1 MLFKK
6 VILLILG
13 VVLGIGFAF
22 AQNTRSNNLQSK
34 APLLPKDGLATA
46 GGVVVSDT
54 IPLVAPKITKP
65 EILKFNLNESGT
77 HYFQVTFLNQVWLRY
92 DQSNPNTLVQG
103 AKQPET
109 FDIGLRRT
117 RIQMFGQITDRT
129 FLYFQFGQNNFNS
142 MYNTTTSANRKQAV
156 FFHDAL
162 GEYRISKKNQL
173 KIGAGLTIT
182 NGLSRFSQPSIGTI
196 MTMDVPVFAQ
206 ATVDQTDEFSRKLS
220 VYARGQVGKL
230 DYRISISDPFPIN
243 TNGFPVPPLT
253 KNASFANVGHTKQF
267 QTYLMYQFF
276 DHEQHNTPYM
286 TGTHLGQK
294 KVFNI
299 AGGVIHQKNAMW
311 RKETA
316 ISDSTFQDMTLW
328 CVESYLD
335 MPLNKEKGT
344 AISAHAGYFNYNF
357 GTNYLRFNGIMNPA
371 NGITGTN
378 NITGAGAAYG
388 NAYPMMGTGNIFYSQ
403 FGYLLPKKLLGENR
417 GQLLPYASMMNANYD
432 RLGVPMRVYNVGVNW
447 LISGHKSK
455 LSLDY
460 QNRPTYL
467 VNSSNII
474 EQGDRRGTVTLQY
487 QIFI

>member
-6 VILLILG
+6 VILLVLG
-13 VVLGIGFAF
+13 VVLGISFAF
-22 AQNTRSNNLQSK
+22 AQNITQNNLQSK
-34 APLLPKDGLATA
+34 A
-46 GGVVVSDT
+46 VYDT
-54 IPLVAPKITKP
+54 IPVVVAPKITKP

-77 HYFQVTFLNQVWLRY
+77 HYFQATFLNQVWLRY

-129 FLYFQFGQNNFNS
+129 FVYFQFGQNNFNS
-142 MYNTTTSANRKQAV
+142 MYNTTINANRKQAV

-162 GEYRISKKNQL
+162 GEYRISKKNEL

-182 NGLSRFSQPSIGTI
+182 NGLSRFSQPGIGTI
-196 MTMDVPVFAQ
+196 MTTDVPVFAQ

-220 VYARGQVGKL
+220 IYARGQVGKL
-230 DYRISISDPFPIN
+230 DYRVSISDPFPIN

-253 KNASFANVGHTKQF
+253 KNASFAGTGHTKQF

-276 DHEQHNTPYM
+276 DHEQHNIAYM

-294 KVFNI
+294 KVFNV
-299 AGGVIHQKNAMW
+299 AGGIIHQKNAMW

-316 ISDSTFQDMTLW
+316 TSDSTFQDMTLW

-344 AISAHAGYFNYNF
+344 AISAYAGYFNYNF

-371 NGITGTN
+371 NGITGAN

-388 NAYPMMGTGNIFYSQ
+388 NAYPMMGTGNVFYTQ
-403 FGYLLPKKLLGENR
+403 IGYLLPKKLLGENG
-417 GQLLPYASMMNANYD
+417 GQLLPYASMMSANYD
-432 RLGVPMRVYNVGVNW
+432 RLGTPMRVYNVGVNW

-460 QNRPTYL
+460 QNRPTYF
-467 VNSSNII
+467 VNTSNII
-474 EQGDRRGTVTLQY
+474 EQSIRRGTFTLQY